1 LLRHWPRS
9 QALGGVQLGAE
20 PCFVALAQELNQTPD
35 VLAVNFARKHALVQA
50 GVGIFVR
57 MELLIKQYAPD
68 DLENPDGVDPRSYKR
83 RLKSSKKSSFLSH
96 VVVVKIFERNR
107 PEVVDA
113 GKNDTTSTTPCTYS
127 PLGDVVTCELS
138 AGSLT

>member
-1 LLRHWPRS
+1 MARATWRPLKKCKSMCANPAINGLLRHWPRS

-50 GVGIFVR
+50 SVGIFVR

-83 RLKSSKKSSFLSH
+83 RLKSSKKSSFLLRRCG
-96 VVVVKIFERNR
+96 E
-107 PEVVDA
+107 D
-113 GKNDTTSTTPCTYS
+113 
-127 PLGDVVTCELS
+127 L
-138 AGSLT
+138 